1 MAASQTDESHVPEEN
16 LPTSAG
22 LSSYNLLDEQRLFT
36 TLGLAPGMIVLDF
49 GCGLG
54 NYAVACAPRVGEQGV
69 IHALDPWDEG
79 IETLE
84 VRAARAG
91 LANIRPLVVGK
102 CDRLPL
108 ADQSVDFCLLATVLH
123 ILVLEGLAARV
134 LPEVRRV
141 LRPGATLAVV
151 EFHKREGPPGPPL
164 AWRLAPS
171 DLAALLAPHA
181 FVVHECT
188 DVGPHNYLAR
198 YVLRI

>member
-1 MAASQTDESHVPEEN
+1 MAANETDEPYVPEEN

-22 LSSYNLLDEQRLFT
+22 LSSFNLLDEKRLFAA
-36 TLGLAPGMIVLDF
+36 LELAPGTTVLDF

-54 NYAVACAPRVGEQGV
+54 NYAMACAPRVGEQGL

-84 VRAARAG
+84 VRAAMAG

-102 CDRLPL
+102 GDRLPL
-108 ADQSVDFCLLATVLH
+108 ADQSIDFCLLATVLH
-123 ILVLEGLAARV
+123 ILVQEGLAARA
-134 LPEVRRV
+134 LLEVRRV
-141 LRPGATLAVV
+141 LRPGGILAVI

-171 DLAALLAPHA
+171 ELTALLAPYA
-181 FVVHECT
+181 FVACECT

-198 YVLRI
+198 YALRI